1 MEFDR
6 IYNIILSELDRVET
20 ANRRNPLLLV
30 GGYREA
36 YVMPVDTLDAL
47 FDEFVEG
54 DPDYESMDID
64 PDADDDTKFEQFVD
78 AVKSGTTYGDYQQFA
93 LLSDRLDTLRQDI
106 EHARDNDESPATI
119 YESDNYYQDLA
130 VWINGRKV
138 NLLDSICRAIP
149 EMGEFDELLDEL
161 SNL

>member
-6 IYNIILSELDRVET
+6 IYNIILDELDRVET
-20 ANRRNPLLLV
+20 ANQRNPLLLV

-36 YVMPVDTLDAL
+36 YVMPLDNMNTL

-64 PDADDDTKFEQFVD
+64 PDADDNTKFEQFVD

-93 LLSDRLDTLRQDI
+93 LLSDRLADLRQDI
-106 EHARDNDESPATI
+106 NRLWSDDESPATI
-119 YESDNYYQDLA
+119 YEAVDYYQDLA

-138 NLLDSICRAIP
+138 NLLDEIRHWLP

-161 SNL
+161 FNL

>member
-6 IYNIILSELDRVET
+6 IYNLILDELDKVET
-20 ANRRNPLLLV
+20 ANQRNPLLLV

-36 YVMPVDTLDAL
+36 YVMPVDNMGKL
-47 FDEFVEG
+47 FDEFMEG
-54 DPDYESMDID
+54 DPDYESMDVD
-64 PDADDDTKFEQFVD
+64 PDADDNTKFEQFVD

-93 LLSDRLDTLRQDI
+93 LLSDKLADLRKDINRLWND
-106 EHARDNDESPATI
+106 DESPATI
-119 YESDNYYQDLA
+119 YESDSYYQELS

-138 NLLDSICRAIP
+138 NLLDEIRHWLP

-161 SNL
+161 ANL

>member
-6 IYNIILSELDRVET
+6 VYNIILSELDRVET
-20 ANRRNPLLLV
+20 ANQRNPLLLV

-36 YVMPVDTLDAL
+36 YVMPLDNINTL

-64 PDADDDTKFEQFVD
+64 PDADDNTKFEQFVD

-93 LLSDRLDTLRQDI
+93 LLSDRLADLRQDI
-106 EHARDNDESPATI
+106 NRLWNDDESPATI

-138 NLLDSICRAIP
+138 NLLDEIRHWLP